1 MSLPSAKRRSSAVWR
16 SKGSTNATRS
26 VLPGESTG
34 NQMQDFR
41 RDIAFG
47 YIDEVGDQAVRNGLI
62 ESRFIDEAAIHHC
75 LCNRLSVQLCFVQ
88 DVLSLRRLKYAL
100 LDKKF
105 GKLFVRHIFVEALK
119 G

>member
-47 YIDEVGDQAVRNGLI
+47 YIDEIGNQAVGNGLI

-75 LCNRLSVQLCFVQ
+75 LCNRLSVQL
-88 DVLSLRRLKYAL
+88 VLSLRRLKYAL